1 MGVFCP
7 LPTMHLPKSLTHH
20 PAVANFNQTVW
31 AMLSGSFVVR
41 ISYFMS
47 WPFLI
52 IVLNNNPNV
61 SAMGVGIIL
70 GFSAGVAAL
79 SAVYVGYLADKFGE
93 KPLLMTGCLVGMVCY
108 VLLPFAGSFWQYF
121 AIMALLG
128 LVRPLVE
135 VVGKTIMC
143 NQLAKPSD
151 RETALYIR
159 YFLINV
165 AGAIGPLLGLWVGL
179 RHADSL
185 FTLTGIAYFCFC
197 IWIYRLIT
205 STRHVR
211 TETLPSFKSTLNVI
225 RQDLLFLTLL
235 IAIFLIL
242 IVYSQA
248 SATVPQ
254 LITALMG
261 EDAAQLIVLLTVVN
275 CVTVVV
281 LQFPLLKLFR
291 RLHIS
296 ARTQIGLVCLLS
308 AQVLFLLMDQQ
319 SILAWAVAF
328 FVFSLAEVIVIPTI
342 SVHIDS
348 FARPGLRGS
357 YFGAAAFSE
366 LGNALGPMFGAFM
379 ISQFSDTH
387 YFVATTTICV
397 ILMMIYGVIWHRQ
410 TKY

>member
-1 MGVFCP
+1 MSISK
-7 LPTMHLPKSLTHH
+7 LLSRH
-20 PAVANFNQTVW
+20 PAVAQFNQTVW
-31 AMLSGSFVVR
+31 AMLSGIFVVR

-52 IVLNNNPNV
+52 IVLNNHPSV

-70 GFSAGVAAL
+70 GFSAGIAAL
-79 SAVYVGYLADKFGE
+79 SAVYIGYLADKFGE

-108 VLLPFAGSFWQYF
+108 VLLPFANSFWQYF
-121 AIMALLG
+121 TIMACLG

-143 NQLAKPSD
+143 NQLVKPSD

-165 AGAIGPLLGLWVGL
+165 AGAIGPLLGLWAGL
-179 RHADSL
+179 RHADTL

-197 IWIYRLIT
+197 IWIYRLIDH
-205 STRHVR
+205 TRPVR
-211 TETLPSFKSTLNVI
+211 TETLPSFHSTLNVI

-261 EDAAQLIVLLTVVN
+261 NDAAQLIVLLTVVN

-281 LQFPLLKLFR
+281 LQFPLLKLFK
-291 RLHIS
+291 RLDIS
-296 ARTQIGLVCLLS
+296 TRTQIGLLCLFAS
-308 AQVLFLLMDQQ
+308 QVLFLVMDQQ
-319 SILAWAVAF
+319 SILAWAAAF

-348 FARPGLRGS
+348 FAKPGLRGS

-366 LGNALGPMFGAFM
+366 LGSALGPMFGALM

-387 YFVATTTICV
+387 YFVATITICL
-397 ILMMIYGVIWHRQ
+397 ILMVIYGVIRHKQ